1 MVLTDKGVELGSHAL
16 DAGQIL
22 AHEVAREEVDERGFP
37 RPTCCTGRKAGAVM
51 AWLLGDWAGMKV
63 PPARLSD
70 RGLLIS
76 ADMYARGGQAG
87 LINRD
92 FRDERSL
99 VAAVVVPFRTLCDR
113 SQRSLPAVG

>member
-1 MVLTDKGVELGSHAL
+1 MTNGLMGHLNSANESDGV
-16 DAGQIL
+16 
-22 AHEVAREEVDERGFP
+22 RRGFRFMP
-37 RPTCCTGRKAGAVM
+37 DTTASWVAKM
-51 AWLLGDWAGMKV
+51 ASPLL
-63 PPARLSD
+63 
-70 RGLLIS
+70 S